1 MGFLRRVAGFLG
13 LGKDESVEANDEL
26 NDDGD
31 VNRVDPN
38 LPRKGFSVSV
48 KVAANRAQVRPL
60 LVPCD
65 SGDGG
70 VQGFRWYARRLKID
84 EDGDV
89 ADEFFDEMSPETLTI
104 KEENDQRPL
113 PRFQVKHTTIMPAK
127 VRNQALSVDGRIQQ
141 RIEHQGKLQWV

>member
-13 LGKDESVEANDEL
+13 FGKDESVEANDEL

-70 VQGFRWYARRLKID
+70 VQVISPFFDIQYFVQFYEPFCYYLLIFSIDRLSFGAFKCISLARTLLKI
-84 EDGDV
+84 
-89 ADEFFDEMSPETLTI
+89 
-104 KEENDQRPL
+104 
-113 PRFQVKHTTIMPAK
+113 FQII
-127 VRNQALSVDGRIQQ
+127 N
-141 RIEHQGKLQWV
+141 